1 MKKSLITLSVL
12 AVLTLAVILFV
23 FGPGDKSSLY
33 TSSNF
38 TEIPFE
44 KDSIFTSHKVETEN
58 TLVEYED
65 TTSKSELVDE
75 ASFYIDENI
84 DAQGVFDWK
93 KDDVLLSF
101 NDLLNRKTKIPV
113 VSNTKAEA
121 EVLKISDML
130 KEGFE
135 NAKEYQ
141 APKVQMSVSV
151 NSAYRYEPVRIFANV
166 DSKSPVT
173 NALMFAV
180 YKGDNKV
187 RKNGDDRY
195 YINVFKN
202 ENNMYYATY
211 LHAFGGPLGEYKG
224 VIYLQTRD
232 GSYAYA
238 VDFTMRGRQSPP
250 AGKTKKILTM
260 EYNVDLST
268 KQIPGI
274 DGKMT
279 TYDGIY
285 DWVRY
290 MKCDMFWILAGQTT
304 GWDNTVNKTN
314 PWMSGPKKN
323 LELMAKSKS
332 KKDVKLGAYIMSYYT
347 PGNGNIKADYEVAVG
362 YNKETKTLGS
372 SRHISLASEK
382 RLNDIIGLLKTYDA
396 DENVSYLGLD
406 FIRTGELDGYELVDD
421 MVEMTGVYTP
431 QGWSKMSKN
440 DRMLWLA
447 RNRFTLREI
456 NMKWRWYRAQK
467 VANIVKSIKESG
479 IKKPLWV
486 FTLGWDHGQEHGQD
500 PYMFFDAGA
509 DFDAIMIYEANRPQH
524 VSMLLQWPKYLAGDY
539 NVLVGNMIDVRLQ
552 DGSVRPEIEYIR
564 RIYESEAR
572 FNRTSRIR
580 GVFFHDISRMFWS
593 RNRGKGIHEWTQINA
608 SIVSRVEEKYGE
620 NPLNVSMELNEKN
633 RTGVL
638 TIKNVTSSD
647 LNNISITAIAG
658 SGLASLTVDEKTVS
672 IPVKG
677 KVSIPFKYSYP
688 SSGASSSLITFR
700 VKTSNGAENVVI
712 AYTLLSNLAQA
723 QAKQKAEA
731 AAAAAATNL
740 SELSQTNES
749 NVNASDD
756 DTYPKKKKKKEKM
769 Q

>member
-12 AVLTLAVILFV
+12 VVVTLAVILFV

-38 TEIPFE
+38 AEIPFE
-44 KDSIFTSHKVETEN
+44 KDYIFTSHKVETEK

-65 TTSKSELVDE
+65 KTSKSELVDE
-75 ASFYIDENI
+75 TSFYIDENI

-101 NDLLNRKTKIPV
+101 NDLLNRKTNIPV
-113 VSNTKAEA
+113 VSNTKGEA
-121 EVLKISDML
+121 EVVKISDML

-135 NAKEYQ
+135 NAKEYE
-141 APKVQMSVSV
+141 APKVEMSVSV

-166 DSKSPVT
+166 DSKSPIT

-211 LHAFGGPLGEYKG
+211 LHAFGGPLGDYKG
-224 VIYLQTRD
+224 IIYLQTRD

-238 VDFTMRGRQSPP
+238 VEFTMRGRKSPP
-250 AGKTKKILTM
+250 AGETKKILTM

-274 DGKMT
+274 DGRMT

-304 GWDNTVNKTN
+304 GWDNTVNKAN

-323 LELMAKSKS
+323 LELLGKSKS

-347 PGNGNIKADYEVAVG
+347 PGNGNIKADYEIAVG

-382 RLNDIIGLLKTYDA
+382 RLNDIIELLKIYDA

-467 VANIVKSIKESG
+467 VANIVKSIKEAG

-509 DFDAIMIYEANRPQH
+509 DFDAIMIYEANRQQH
-524 VSMLLQWPKYLAGDY
+524 VSMLVQWPRYLAGDY

-593 RNRGKGIHEWTQINA
+593 RNRGKGIHEWTHINA

-633 RTGVL
+633 RTGLL
-638 TIKNVTSSD
+638 TIKNATSSD
-647 LNNISITAIAG
+647 LNNISINAVAG
-658 SGLASLTVDEKTVS
+658 SGLASLTVDEKTVF
-672 IPVKG
+672 IPTKG
-677 KVSIPFKYSYP
+677 KVSIPFRYSYP

-731 AAAAAATNL
+731 LAAATAATNL
-740 SELSQTNES
+740 SELSQTNE
-749 NVNASDD
+749 VNANDD
-756 DTYPKKKKKKEKM
+756 MYLKKKNEKANM